1 MKKLI
6 LFLLLLL
13 IVGYLIWRWYNSGS
27 DSAEA
32 QAQLAYDRVWI
43 DHLPTKEIDTV
54 NVFAAI
60 TEQPIGVFDA
70 SSMWKGSFEL
80 FKYSGAKGDKV
91 KLHFPQNGDQENVTL
106 SAKSCREK
114 SFDFCLE
121 VGGTSR
127 GVKRYYSQKG
137 WEIGSASDG
146 EAVRARVEALV
157 HALPIAAE

>member
-1 MKKLI
+1 MKKVI

-13 IVGYLIWRWYNSGS
+13 IVGYLVWRWYNSGNQA
-27 DSAEA
+27 DA

-43 DHLPTKEIDTV
+43 DRLPQKEVDTV
-54 NVFAAI
+54 NVFAVI

-70 SSMWKGSFEL
+70 SSMWKGNFEL
-80 FKYSGAKGDKV
+80 FKYSGAKGDKAQ
-91 KLHFPQNGDQENVTL
+91 FNYPQNGDQEKVTL
-106 SAKSCREK
+106 AAKSCREK

-121 VGGTSR
+121 IAGSSR

-137 WEIGSASDG
+137 WEIGAANDG

-157 HALPIAAE
+157 HALPITP